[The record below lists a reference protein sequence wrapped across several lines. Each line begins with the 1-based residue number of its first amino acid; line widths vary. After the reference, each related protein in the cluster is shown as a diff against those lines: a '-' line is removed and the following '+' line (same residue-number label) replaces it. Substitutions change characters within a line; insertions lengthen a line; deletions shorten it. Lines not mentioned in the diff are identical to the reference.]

1 MKIQGAGNQ
10 YGNDQVEMKKKLE
23 EQKQAKGL
31 NGEKADKT
39 EKVKNAVP
47 EDKFEKSDSVA
58 DVTYKKPEY
67 KPDENTIAR
76 IKAETEQI
84 HSSLREM
91 VKQLLERQGLT
102 FKDLE
107 TAEANGEELKIEID
121 DETRT
126 KAQEMIDEGGAL
138 SIESVSDRLVDFAKA
153 ISGGD
158 KSKIG
163 LLRDAIKEGFRQAE
177 EAFGGTLPEI
187 SHKTLARTME
197 KFDAWE
203 NEESEA

>member
-31 NGEKADKT
+31 NGEKA
-39 EKVKNAVP
+39 EKSQEVLVK
-47 EDKFEKSDSVA
+47 DKFEKSEAVA

-76 IKAETEQI
+76 IKAEAEQI
-84 HSSLREM
+84 HSNLREM

-121 DETRT
+121 DETRV
-126 KAQEMIDEGGAL
+126 KAQEMIDEGGEL

-163 LLRDAIKEGFRQAE
+163 LLRDAINEGFKQAE
-177 EAFGGTLPEI
+177 KAFGGTLPEI

-197 KFDAWE
+197 KLDAWE
-203 NEESEA
+203 NEQAEA

>member
-23 EQKQAKGL
+23 EQKQPKGL
-31 NGEKADKT
+31 NGEKT
-39 EKVKNAVP
+39 EKSQEILV
-47 EDKFEKSDSVA
+47 EDKFEKSEAVA

-76 IKAETEQI
+76 IKAEAEQI
-84 HSSLREM
+84 HSNLREM

-121 DETRT
+121 DETRV

-163 LLRDAIKEGFRQAE
+163 LLRDAINEGFKQAE
-177 EAFGGTLPEI
+177 KIFGGTLPEI

-197 KFDAWE
+197 KLDAWE
-203 NEESEA
+203 NEQAEA

>member
-10 YGNDQVEMKKKLE
+10 YRNDQVEMKKKLE

-31 NGEKADKT
+31 NGEKA
-39 EKVKNAVP
+39 EKSQEVLVK
-47 EDKFEKSDSVA
+47 DKFEKSEAVA

-102 FKDLE
+102 FKDIE

-121 DETRT
+121 DETRV

-163 LLRDAIKEGFRQAE
+163 LLRDAINEGFKQAE
-177 EAFGGTLPEI
+177 EIFGGTLPEI

-197 KFDAWE
+197 KLDAWE
-203 NEESEA
+203 NEQAEA

>member
-10 YGNDQVEMKKKLE
+10 YGSDQIEMKKKLE
-23 EQKQAKGL
+23 EQKQIKESKGE
-31 NGEKADKT
+31 NSKKSEKAS
-39 EKVKNAVP
+39 ELVL
-47 EDKFEKSDSVA
+47 EDKFEKSEATS
-58 DVTYKKPEY
+58 DVTYKKPVH
-67 KPDENTIAR
+67 KPDETSIAR
-76 IKAETEQI
+76 IKAEAEQI
-84 HSSLREM
+84 HSNLREM

-107 TAEANGEELKIEID
+107 TAEENGEQLKIEID
-121 DETRT
+121 DETRLE
-126 KAQEMIDEGGAL
+126 AQAMIDEGGEL

-163 LLRDAIKEGFRQAE
+163 LLRDAINEGFKQAE

-197 KFDAWE
+197 KLDAWE
-203 NEESEA
+203 NEEDTI

>member
-31 NGEKADKT
+31 NGEKT
-39 EKVKNAVP
+39 EKSQEILV
-47 EDKFEKSDSVA
+47 EDKFEKSEAVA

-76 IKAETEQI
+76 IKAEAEQI
-84 HSSLREM
+84 HSNLREM

-107 TAEANGEELKIEID
+107 TAEVNGEELKIEID
-121 DETRT
+121 DETRV

-163 LLRDAIKEGFRQAE
+163 LLRDAINEGFKQAE
-177 EAFGGTLPEI
+177 KAFGGTLPEI

-197 KFDAWE
+197 KLDAWE
-203 NEESEA
+203 NEQAEA

>member
-10 YGNDQVEMKKKLE
+10 YGKDQIEMKKALE

-31 NGEKADKT
+31 NGEKA
-39 EKVKNAVP
+39 EKVKNVMP
-47 EDKFEKSDSVA
+47 EDKFEKSDAVV

-158 KSKIG
+158 KSKIS